1 MRRVSLL
8 TFLALM
14 ILGSTVGCSAGT
26 GRVSPAPMAFGVLGS
41 SCSPD
46 RLAALRTVGVT
57 VVELP
62 LAWDRYEPVEGRVDS
77 RYVAEVQARLDACRQ
92 AGMGVI
98 LSPGLHY
105 APNWVRRL
113 TGGVLKGSSG
123 GVARH
128 GGAELIFS
136 AATRDAAQKYL
147 ARVASDLGLEH
158 FTAIRV
164 GTDASGELG
173 YPGPEDGGNERE
185 YWAFGDAPQRG
196 IGLAEGAARSPMPGW
211 VPGSRSWNGRL
222 VTPEQVRNW
231 WDWYTGSAVNAVVW
245 QLGELRKLGYKGL
258 VHVPVAGRGALPA
271 DVVEAVEGRLDGR
284 ANPDGA
290 LERGLDYVA
299 QFAVLASLPGLA
311 IDFTGLDDVS
321 DVVAGA
327 ADPPQDRCR
336 PDDQTRVVQDDV
348 SEWSSHRYTS
358 ALARR
363 SGLGLVGENPGPP
376 DAPFTGGSPLS
387 HSLADQLRLAPE
399 YAAECGMSMFLFGFE
414 EDLFKAKNRAGSG
427 VGVADY
433 GRAIQQLRAD
443 GR

>member
-8 TFLALM
+8 TFLALV

-26 GRVSPAPMAFGVLGS
+26 GRASPAPMAFGVLGS

-46 RLAALRTVGVT
+46 RLAALRTAGVS

-92 AGMGVI
+92 AGMGVV

-113 TGGVLKGSSG
+113 AGGVLKGSSG

-136 AATRDAAQKYL
+136 AATRDAAQRYL

-158 FTAIRV
+158 ITAIRV

-173 YPGPEDGGNERE
+173 YPGPEDGGNEGE
-185 YWAFGDAPQRG
+185 FWAFGDAPQLG
-196 IGLAEGAARSPMPGW
+196 IGLAEGVVRSPMPGW
-211 VPGSRSWNGRL
+211 VPGSRSWNGRV
-222 VTPEQVRNW
+222 VTPQQVRNW
-231 WDWYTGSAVNAVVW
+231 WDWYAGSAVDAVVW
-245 QLGELRKLGYKGL
+245 QVGELRKLGYEGL
-258 VHVPVAGRGALPA
+258 IHVPVAGRGALPA
-271 DVVEAVEGRLDGR
+271 DVVQAVDGRLDGR

-299 QFAVLASLPGLA
+299 QFAVLAALPGVA

-321 DVVAGA
+321 DVWART

-336 PDDQTRVVQDDV
+336 PGDETGVVRDDV

-363 SGLGLVGENPGPP
+363 AGLGLVGENPGPP
-376 DAPFTGGSPLS
+376 DAPFTGGSPFS

-399 YAAECGMSMFLFGFE
+399 YAAECGMTMFLFGFE
-414 EDLFKAKNRAGSG
+414 EDLFRGKNRAGNG
-427 VGVADY
+427 VGVDDY
-433 GRAIQQLRAD
+433 GRMIQQLRAD